1 MHPSKQFSAEQKEAI
16 VRAIQEAERN
26 SSGEIRVHIENHCNK
41 NVLDRATQVF
51 AELNMHKTVLRNGIL
66 IYIALQDR
74 KLAIIGDVGINTKVP
89 TQCWEQIKD
98 LMLQQFKDGKLCEGI
113 CQGILEAG
121 QHLKSFFPYQEDDV
135 NELPD
140 DISFQN

>member
-1 MHPSKQFSAEQKEAI
+1 MHPSKQFSVEQKEAI

-98 LMLQQFKDGKLCEGI
+98 LMLQQFKDGQLCEGI

-121 QHLKSFFPYQEDDV
+121 QHLKSFFPYLEDDI

>member
-16 VRAIQEAERN
+16 VQAIQEAERN

-98 LMLQQFKDGKLCEGI
+98 LMLQQFKNGKLCEGI

-121 QHLKSFFPYQEDDV
+121 QRLKAFFPYQEDDI

>member
-1 MHPSKQFSAEQKEAI
+1 MHPSKQFSVEQKEAI

-121 QHLKSFFPYQEDDV
+121 QHLKSFFPYQEDDI